1 VNKAGYVV
9 TCRGRLSMSERIPNR
24 KSRTFVKVKALMAL
38 VNFWIFLS
46 RFGTATALAG
56 DKEE

>member
-1 VNKAGYVV
+1 
-9 TCRGRLSMSERIPNR
+9 MSERIPNR